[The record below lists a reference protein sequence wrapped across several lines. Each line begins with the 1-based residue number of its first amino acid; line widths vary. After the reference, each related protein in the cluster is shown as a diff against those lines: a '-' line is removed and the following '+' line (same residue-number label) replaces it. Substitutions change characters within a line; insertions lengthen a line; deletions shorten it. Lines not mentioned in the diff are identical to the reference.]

1 MKQVLLP
8 ILGTIAFI
16 LVVGLLTKGNFL
28 PKSPTPTQTPGRQ
41 VRIGAT
47 TIAVEIAD
55 TDAKRSLGLGK
66 RTSLDKD
73 SGVLF
78 IFPQKDVTRNFWM
91 KDMNFAI
98 DIIWVNDGKIVK
110 IDKNVPPQPE
120 VADSALKNY
129 SSGTPVD
136 YVLEVNAGFS
146 EKGGVNVGSTVDL
159 TQAL

>member
-8 ILGTIAFI
+8 ILGTVAFI
-16 LVVGLLTKGNFL
+16 IVVGLLTKGSLF

-41 VRIGAT
+41 VTIGAT
-47 TIAVEIAD
+47 TIPVEIAD

-73 SGVLF
+73 SGMLF

-98 DIIWVNDGKIVK
+98 DIIWINDGKIVR
-110 IDKNVPPQPE
+110 IDKNVPPQPG
-120 VADSALKNY
+120 VADSALKSY

-146 EKGGVNVGSTVDL
+146 EKGGINIGSGVDL
-159 TQAL
+159 SKAL